1 MPRLR
6 IVRRHPWW
14 FATAAV
20 GFAGLTAFVL
30 VYFAPQD
37 LFLQTSVNEPLPV
50 ATGAAGSAPA
60 GTTSPSASRAPAGS
74 GAPAP
79 SVLAQGRFRSGEHD
93 TSGRAAL
100 LRLSDGRRFVRL
112 ERFSTSNGPAVRVW
126 LSAAPAGAGDD
137 TVAGAPHVDLGGLK
151 ANHGNQNYRVPA
163 SADLGR
169 YRSVVIWCRRFDVVF
184 GSAGL
189 TARR

>member
-6 IVRRHPWW
+6 IIRRHPWW
-14 FATAAV
+14 FATAAA
-20 GFAGLTAFVL
+20 GFAGVVAFVL

-50 ATGAAGSAPA
+50 ATHPA
-60 GTTSPSASRAPAGS
+60 GTVAPGSVGPTAST
-74 GAPAP
+74 AP
-79 SVLAQGRFRSGEHD
+79 SLTVLARGRFRSGEHD
-93 TSGRAAL
+93 TSGRAVL
-100 LRLSDGRRFVRL
+100 LRLADGRRFVRL
-112 ERFSTSNGPAVRVW
+112 EGFSTSNGPAVRVW
-126 LSAAPAGAGDD
+126 LSAAPTGASDD
-137 TVAGAPHVDLGGLK
+137 SVAGAAHVDLGGLK

-163 SADLGR
+163 SAALTR

-189 TARR
+189 TAG